1 MLLRLTLKNM
11 CQFDNGVIRAI
22 KNDVIKVKDQ
32 FFYPKLHS
40 KFLTLRVYY
49 PKVRYEPENVFNKEY
64 RPSQV

>member
-1 MLLRLTLKNM
+1 MLLRLTAKSM
-11 CQFDNGVIRAI
+11 CQFNNGVIRAI
-22 KNDVIKVKDQ
+22 DNNVIKVKDQ

-49 PKVRYEPENVFNKEY
+49 PKVMYEPENFVNKEY